1 MDKDF
6 SIPADEEKQ
15 ATENEVFTSSDP
27 NFWDYVRLK
36 DITKNTGIEPNDF
49 HSFYLKENLDNAA
62 DFQERCDID
71 ASIIVH
77 ITCNE
82 KSFEISIR
90 NSNPNNIPVFTNLI
104 ETFNYK
110 RAYSSKSN
118 QYRVTRGAQGDAIKK
133 MSTMTYALNNNWDEP
148 LIIQHN
154 KRIDRVYV
162 KVDRKHGEITPKFA
176 NPTIIDDTDTEIVYK
191 IPPMK
196 EDNDYYVFKELC
208 KEYALFNTHI
218 SYKFH
223 FSEYDRSSTIDI
235 PACHP
240 IVKGYD
246 NPNSV
251 YCYSDVEFGDFLND
265 IYDKKMSVYDALSKS
280 RFREIRQSG
289 RFDDLKNIT
298 LVQLTSQKIAE
309 IFHDLKKSMLPMS
322 KLPVPYDI
330 KYCKRKQALI
340 NRYQQIKPAWLKIDT
355 ERAVYKEV
363 EKVYE
368 DGRIRF
374 PFGFEVLAIPIIEG
388 SEKWNIIGGV
398 NYSASVNNI
407 RYFQGQYT
415 NTYKWTHEKTGQVLQ
430 AGDIMQIIRK
440 SQAGEDIGD
449 ESNIPLGKQRQ
460 QCVLIVHLVAPRIEY
475 QSYGKSSLTLE
486 PFQSV
491 VAKTIEQV
499 VSRIP
504 LKSRYNPRSIR
515 PPSVIECLRE
525 FLKKRWEDVRRN
537 PSILDPNSEDYD
549 AMTQSTV
556 WYNLRKQYLLPI
568 EEKYVVTIIKE
579 NTREDVTAKISSICE
594 NDLEGHPKRE
604 QLGIFA
610 SPRATMYVDGSWHN
624 VDIDEIPALAKKGTD
639 VVFVEKRGIVEI
651 VKYIA
656 DMYGFAFVNTQ
667 GHFAEYPKD
676 LIREI
681 IENGGNVAILTDF
694 DCAGIHIAEKV
705 ISDVIGEEYT
715 EFEFE
720 EDKIFEV
727 KDIVFE
733 SSSPFEIIDASL
745 APPEKLPANVREAKY
760 SKTADKSQEPR
771 YPEYS
776 GRVVRLGIDIQTLQ
790 YFVSKDILM
799 TNKEN
804 THKDLNLGV
813 GKMKERVGEEYPK
826 HTDPK
831 KQQPGKN
838 VITPII
844 TYAKLYHS
852 YLKNPTNPSLSRYKR
867 YEYIYDNFEYLTGI
881 SLDDLYSE
889 DMERVIEN
897 RKTARRIEM
906 DSVIE
911 DVKPP
916 AFAQFICGKIQE
928 FFPVRNYN
936 RAIKPPTGYFGDK
949 FNILP
954 ESIKKLFLHITS
966 AADAAAK
973 PTEQHI
979 ELEQMAVNGLFNVS
993 NTKEANKNRISEA
1006 VAQHTKMKII
1016 NSKCA
1021 EALDNLEGG
1030 K

>member
-1 MDKDF
+1 MEKEHVPNDKDF
-6 SIPADEEKQ
+6 PIPDEEKQ
-15 ATENEVFTSSDP
+15 ASDNEVFTSSDP

-62 DFQERCDID
+62 DFQERYGID

-77 ITCNE
+77 TTRNE
-82 KSFEISIR
+82 KSFEVSVR

-110 RAYSSKSN
+110 RAYSSKGN
-118 QYRVTRGAQGDAIKK
+118 QYRVTRGAQGDALKK

-154 KRIDRVYV
+154 KRIDRIYV
-162 KVDRKHGEITPKFA
+162 KVDRKHGEITPKFT
-176 NPTIIDDTDTEIVYK
+176 NPTIMDDTDTEIVHK

-196 EDNDYYVFKELC
+196 EDNDYYMFKDLC

-223 FSEYDRSSTIDI
+223 FNEYGRSSTIDI

-251 YCYSDVEFGDFLND
+251 YCYSDVEFEDFLND
-265 IYDKKMSVYDALSKS
+265 IYDKKMSVYDVLSKG

-289 RFDDLKNIT
+289 RFDYLKNVT
-298 LVQLTSQKIAE
+298 LEQLTPQRIAKIY
-309 IFHDLKKSMLPMS
+309 HKLKKSMLPMS
-322 KLPVPYDI
+322 KLSVPYDT

-340 NRYQQIKPAWLKIDT
+340 NRYQQIKPTWLKIDA
-355 ERAVYKEV
+355 EKAVYDKAEIV
-363 EKVYE
+363 HQ
-368 DGRIRF
+368 DGRIQF
-374 PFGFEVLAIPIIEG
+374 PFSFEVLAIPIIEG
-388 SEKWNIIGGV
+388 SEKWKIIGGV
-398 NYSASVNNI
+398 NYSTSVNNI

-415 NTYKWTHEKTGQVLQ
+415 NTYEWTHEKTGQVLQ
-430 AGDIMQIIRK
+430 AGHIMQIIRK
-440 SQAGEDIGD
+440 SEAGEDIGD
-449 ESNIPLGKQRQ
+449 VSNIPLGKQKQ

-491 VAKTIEQV
+491 IAKTIGEV

-504 LKSRYNPRSIR
+504 LKSRYNPSSVK
-515 PPSVIECLRE
+515 PPSITECLRQ
-525 FLKKRWEDVRRN
+525 FLERRWEDVRRN
-537 PSILDPNSEDYD
+537 PGILDPNSEDYD

-556 WYNLRKQYLLPI
+556 WYNLRKQYLLPL
-568 EEKYVVTIIKE
+568 EEKYGVTIIKE
-579 NTREDVTAKISSICE
+579 NTREDVTAKISTICE

-610 SPRATMYVDGSWHN
+610 SPRATMYVDGSWYN
-624 VDIDEIPALAKKGTD
+624 VDIDEIPSLAKKGTD
-639 VVFVEKRGIVEI
+639 VVFTEKRGIVEI
-651 VKYIA
+651 VKYIG
-656 DMYGFAFVNTQ
+656 DIYGFAFVNTQ

-681 IENGGNVAILTDF
+681 IENGGNVEILTDF

-705 ISDVIGEEYT
+705 ISDVIGEERI
-715 EFEFE
+715 ELIRDE
-720 EDKIFEV
+720 E
-727 KDIVFE
+727 IVYKLE
-733 SSSPFEIIDASL
+733 PPFEIIDADL
-745 APPEKLPANVREAKY
+745 APPENLPTNEGETNY
-760 SKTADKSQEPR
+760 SKTIDQLQKPR
-771 YPEYS
+771 NTKYYD
-776 GRVVRLGIDIQTLQ
+776 RVVRLGIDIQTLE
-790 YFVSKDILM
+790 YFVSKIKM
-799 TNKEN
+799 TNIDDIPRE
-804 THKDLNLGV
+804 DLNLEV
-813 GKMKERVGEEYPK
+813 EKMKKRVGEEYPK

-844 TYAKLYHS
+844 VYAKRYYS
-852 YLKNPTNPSLSRYKR
+852 YLRDPTNPNLARYKR
-867 YEYIYDNFEYLTGI
+867 YDYIYNNFEYLTGI
-881 SLDDLYSE
+881 SLNDLNNE

-906 DSVIE
+906 DSLIE
-911 DVKPP
+911 EFKPP
-916 AFAQFICGKIQE
+916 TFAQFICDKTQE

-936 RAIKPPTGYFGDK
+936 RAVKPPTGYFGEK
-949 FNILP
+949 FDTLP
-954 ESIKKLFLHITS
+954 ESIKKLFLHVTS

-973 PTEQHI
+973 PAEQYI
-979 ELEQMAVNGLFNVS
+979 EKEQMAVTGLLNIS
-993 NTKEANKNRISEA
+993 NTKEANKSRISKA
-1006 VAQHTKMKII
+1006 VAQDAKMKII
-1016 NSKCA
+1016 DSKCA
-1021 EALDNLEGG
+1021 EALDNLEEGS